1 MGLDPSSRGAV
12 EQMIDQAVKL
22 VPDTTRIFKAQS
34 MKSNFQIS
42 SESDFVLG
50 VTYGRI
56 MMSITTFWNLTHK
69 RAMTGEELDEINNT
83 VSRRMPEIHKAISN
97 A

>member
-22 VPDTTRIFKAQS
+22 VPDTTRIFQAS
-34 MKSNFQIS
+34 AMKSKFQIS
-42 SESDFVLG
+42 SKSDFVLG

-56 MMSITTFWNLTHK
+56 MMSITTFWNLTRK
-69 RAMTGEELDEINNT
+69 RAMTREELDEIDN
-83 VSRRMPEIHKAISN
+83 AIS
-97 A
+97 